1 MDKGHGITVYDRAG
15 NRLRG
20 WLQDNGHIHLAQH
33 AHRYTYGR
41 LNRKGDVEL
50 YDDEGGVTLACV
62 GGAATADSGAQ
73 RVLRRAVV
81 A

>member
-41 LNRKGDVEL
+41 LNRHGDVEL

-62 GGAATADSGAQ
+62 GGTPADGDGRPAGPAQ
-73 RVLRRAVV
+73 ALV

>member
-1 MDKGHGITVYDRAG
+1 MDKGHGITLYDRSG

-41 LNRKGDVEL
+41 LNRQGDVEL

-62 GGAATADSGAQ
+62 GGVPDGDGSEPEPP
-73 RVLRRAVV
+73 RALV